1 MAFVHLHVHSEYSML
16 DGACRIGDLPKAA
29 RSIGQSAL
37 AITDHGNMFG
47 AVAFYEACKKE
58 GIKPII
64 GCEVYVAPDGIEKKN
79 RDEKYHHLV
88 LLCENEQGYRN
99 LCLLVSAG
107 YVDGFYSRPR
117 VDDRL
122 LKEHHEGLIALS
134 ACIAGRIPAL
144 LIDDRYEDAKREALA
159 YEGLF
164 GKGNFFLEVQ
174 DQGIEEEK
182 KAFEGLLSLH
192 HETGI
197 PLVATNDAHYIRKSD
212 ADTQALLMCVK
223 TGRELKDGRPFGFEK
238 DEFYLKSEE
247 EMKAL
252 FSAHPDALENTALI
266 AERCNFDFDFTKRHL
281 PVYPLP
287 EGVKS
292 ATFLKELAEKG
303 LKEKE
308 AAGKLCLEGHSV
320 NDYKMR
326 MIYEM
331 MMIEKMGYCDYYLI
345 VWDFVNYARSKGI
358 PVGPGRGSGAGSL
371 IAYLIGITEIDS
383 IRYNLLF
390 ERFLNPERVSMPD
403 FDVDFCYDRRDEVIG
418 YVSEKY
424 GKDHVSQIGAFG
436 TLGARAAVRD
446 VGRVMGLTYNEVDAV
461 AKLIPHR
468 MDMTVK
474 EALKGAELKKLYEE
488 RLTVSQ
494 LLDKAMAVEGMP
506 RNMTT
511 HASGVVITKE
521 PVCHYMP
528 LAASSDVP
536 ITQYDM
542 DTVARLG
549 LLKFDFLALRYLTV
563 IEDACRQIRK
573 NEPSFR
579 VEDQPLDDEQTYALI
594 ASGQTEGV
602 FQLESAGMKRLLV
615 SMKPCQAEDLMLAIA
630 LYRPGPMDSIP
641 ALLEARS
648 SGKAPQY
655 EIPLLADILDETSGC
670 IVYQEQVMQIF
681 RRVAGYSYGRADVV
695 RRAMAK
701 KKADDLEKERS
712 GFVEGALK
720 NKIDEAAAN
729 ALFDKM
735 ASFASYA
742 FNKSHAAAYAF
753 VSYRTAYLKAHYPAE
768 YMSALLSSVCG
779 DAGKTAEYI
788 GWLEKKNIPVLPPDI
803 NESGPYFTAVNGKI
817 RFGLLGIKNVGVGY
831 VNSLIEKR
839 KEGRFTS
846 LPDFIERTLGN
857 GMNKGQLLSLIGAG
871 ALDFTGVYRS
881 RMTEALDELIG
892 LAQDKKQRSAEGQI
906 DLFSMM
912 EEGSRQEVF
921 TYPPIDEY
929 PLEQRLQCEKELTGM
944 WFSGHPLS
952 SYQLNMEALG
962 ITPLSSLLSLVDEGA
977 QAGKDG
983 AVLSLGGMLSSV
995 SVRNAKSGKKYALA
1009 TLEDAGGAIDLL
1021 VFENVLSSCAEHMH
1035 TGKAVYLEG
1044 RLSFKEEELPK
1055 VVVSDLLP
1063 LLTNEEFSKR
1073 MSGSLGDG
1081 RSLGDKRDERPA
1093 GAHSA
1098 QSDSVVPGQMRE
1110 QGSIAPK
1117 ATVTTGRT
1125 KPQKL
1130 YIRLTGDPQTDG
1142 RIDAL
1147 LSIFEGPISC
1157 IYYDR
1162 VTASYKDSGKK
1173 ATISPYILQVLK
1185 EIAGD
1190 ENVVLK

>member
-16 DGACRIGDLPKAA
+16 DGACRTDDLPKAA
-29 RSIGQSAL
+29 RSMGQTAL

-58 GIKPII
+58 GVKPII

-79 RDEKYHHLV
+79 REEKYHHLV

-144 LIDDRYEDAKREALA
+144 LTDDRYEDAKREALA

-174 DQGIEEEK
+174 DHGIEEEK
-182 KAFEGLLSLH
+182 KALEGLLSLH
-192 HETGI
+192 RETGI
-197 PLVATNDAHYIRKSD
+197 PLVATNDAHYIHKSD

-223 TGRELKDGRPFGFEK
+223 TGRELKEGRPFGFEK

-247 EMKAL
+247 EMRAL
-252 FSAHPDALENTALI
+252 FPAYPDALENTALI
-266 AERCNFDFDFTKRHL
+266 ADRCSFDFDFTKRHL

-292 ATFLKELAEKG
+292 AAFLKELAEKG

-345 VWDFVNYARSKGI
+345 VWDFVNYAKSKGI

-403 FDVDFCYDRRDEVIG
+403 FDVDFCYDRRDEVIA
-418 YVSEKY
+418 YVSNKY

-446 VGRVMGLTYNEVDAV
+446 VGRVMGLSYNEVDAV

-528 LAASSDVP
+528 LATSSDVP

-549 LLKFDFLALRYLTV
+549 LLKFDFLALRYLTI

-573 NEPSFR
+573 KEPSFR

-594 ASGQTEGV
+594 ASGQTEGI

-641 ALLEARS
+641 ALLEARN
-648 SGKAPQY
+648 SGKTPQY
-655 EIPLLADILDETSGC
+655 DIPLLADILDETSGC

-712 GFVEGALK
+712 GFIEGALK
-720 NKIDEAAAN
+720 NKIDGDAAN
-729 ALFDKM
+729 ALFDRM

-803 NESGPYFTAVNGKI
+803 NESGLYFTAVEGKI

-831 VNSLIEKR
+831 AGSLIEKR
-839 KEGRFTS
+839 KEGKFTS
-846 LPDFIERTLGN
+846 LSDLIERTLGA
-857 GMNKGQLLSLIGAG
+857 GMNKGQLLALIGAG
-871 ALDFTGVYRS
+871 ALDFCGVYRS

-892 LAQDKKQRSAEGQI
+892 LAQDKKQRSADGQL
-906 DLFSMM
+906 DLFSMGGALLT
-912 EEGSRQEVF
+912 EEPF

-929 PLEQRLQCEKELTGM
+929 PLEQRLQTEKELTGM

-952 SYQLNMEALG
+952 KYQKNIEAMG
-962 ITPLSSLLSLVDEGA
+962 SEPLSLLNACLEEGTKKDGERLSLC
-977 QAGKDG
+977 
-983 AVLSLGGMLSSV
+983 GMLSSV
-995 SVRNAKSGKKYALA
+995 SVRNAKSGKKYATA
-1009 TLEDAGGAIDLL
+1009 TLEDAHGAIDLL
-1021 VFENVLSSCAEHMH
+1021 LFEKVLEEVKDGVK
-1035 TGKAVYLEG
+1035 TGTAVYIEG
-1044 RLSFKEEELPK
+1044 RLSFKEDDPAK
-1055 VVVSDLLP
+1055 VVVSDLIP
-1063 LLTNEEFSKR
+1063 LLDDGEFTRRMGSTVQKPTAPPATEQRQETDALQSKTGAPAT
-1073 MSGSLGDG
+1073 GSA
-1081 RSLGDKRDERPA
+1081 E
-1093 GAHSA
+1093 
-1098 QSDSVVPGQMRE
+1098 
-1110 QGSIAPK
+1110 
-1117 ATVTTGRT
+1117 
-1125 KPQKL
+1125 KPQPKKAAKL
-1130 YIRLTGDPQTDG
+1130 YIRLTGREETDK

-1147 LSIFEGPISC
+1147 VSIFEGPLPC

-1162 VTASYKDSGKK
+1162 ATASYKDSGKRVSP
-1173 ATISPYILQVLK
+1173 SPYWLSVLRQL
-1185 EIAGD
+1185 AGD